1 MSGGGDP
8 HFSVRVHSGQLFC
21 FNLHGEEGY
30 SFNLI
35 STDDLEMNA
44 LFIKLPNTRHGGFH
58 IRMGA
63 IGIIVAG
70 MELIFN
76 GTSETVSIASNL
88 TLGPDRVRKVT
99 VDENQQIHLSLTKKW
114 PNNKITVHIEQFSIT
129 LTIVFV
135 RHHLDMF
142 WSSHGI
148 HTRHVHG
155 ILGKFIVRH

>member
-1 MSGGGDP
+1 MTGGGDP

-21 FNLHGEEGY
+21 FNLRGEAGN

-44 LFIKLPNTRHGGFH
+44 LFVSLPNRHHGGFN

-70 MELIFN
+70 TGFIFN
-76 GTSETVSIASNL
+76 GTSRMVSIASNL
-88 TLGPDRVRKVT
+88 TLGPDRVRKIT
-99 VDENQQIHLSLTKKW
+99 VDKNHQIQVSLTKNW
-114 PNNKITVHIEQFSIT
+114 PNNNITVHVEQFSIT

-135 RHHLDMF
+135 HQHLDLF

-148 HTRHVHG
+148 HTHHVHG
-155 ILGKFIVRH
+155 ILGTFIVHQ